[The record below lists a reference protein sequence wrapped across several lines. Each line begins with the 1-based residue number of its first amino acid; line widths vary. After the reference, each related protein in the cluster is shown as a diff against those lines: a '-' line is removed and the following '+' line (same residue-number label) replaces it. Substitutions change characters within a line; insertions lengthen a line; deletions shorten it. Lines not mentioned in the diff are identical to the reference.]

1 MPRLGKLVSIQP
13 NKELARKL
21 RLMVE
26 ATTLDE
32 VCRQIDIGREPLKD
46 YLAGLP
52 MRLITFRGVEAII
65 ADAEL
70 RIDDDK

>member
-1 MPRLGKLVSIQP
+1 MPRLVSVQA
-13 NKELARKL
+13 NKQLAHKL

-26 ATTLDE
+26 ATSLKE
-32 VCRQIDIGREPLKD
+32 VCRQIGIGREPLKD

-52 MRLITFRGVEAII
+52 MPLITFRGVEAII

-70 RIDDDK
+70 RIDDDE

>member
-1 MPRLGKLVSIQP
+1 
-13 NKELARKL
+13 
-21 RLMVE
+21 MVE
-26 ATTLDE
+26 ATSLDE
-32 VCRQIDIGREPLKD
+32 VCRQIGIGREPLKD

-70 RIDDDK
+70 RIDDDQ

>member
-1 MPRLGKLVSIQP
+1 MPSLGSLVNVQP
-13 NKELARKL
+13 NKELTRKL

-26 ATTLDE
+26 ATSLDE
-32 VCRQIDIGREPLKD
+32 VCRQIGIGREPLKD

-70 RIDDDK
+70 RIDDE